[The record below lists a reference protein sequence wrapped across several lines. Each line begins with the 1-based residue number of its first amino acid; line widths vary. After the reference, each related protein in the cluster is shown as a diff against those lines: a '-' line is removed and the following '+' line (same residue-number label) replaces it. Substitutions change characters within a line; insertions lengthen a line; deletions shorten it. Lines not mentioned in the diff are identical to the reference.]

1 VHSSAEI
8 ERAAA
13 LLLDFVAAGPVRLTA
28 THPHH
33 PPLGWDAFASVI
45 ANAGLPVY
53 ALGGMRTSDLAS
65 AMCHGAHGIAS
76 LSAVWDD
83 DQCERLDA
91 SGVLSASFSSDPAI
105 E

>member
-1 VHSSAEI
+1 
-8 ERAAA
+8 
-13 LLLDFVAAGPVRLTA
+13 VRLTT
-28 THPHH
+28 THAHY
-33 PPLGWDAFASVI
+33 PPLGWSAFASVI

-53 ALGGMRTSDLAS
+53 ALGGIRMSDLAR

-91 SGVLSASFSSDPAI
+91 SGVLSASFSSGPAI